1 MLAISDKYAL
11 LLPLAILVLVKEIIK
26 TSKVLKVL
34 IFKIIKPKKPAN
46 KVDKRNAKTLDFIYY
61 FKGNVKGY

>member
-11 LLPLAILVLVKEIIK
+11 PLPLAIVVLVEEITK

-34 IFKIIKPKKPAN
+34 IPKIIKPKKLAN
-46 KVDKRNAKTLDFIYY
+46 KVD
-61 FKGNVKGY
+61 